1 MPLFRIQKPDRQ
13 TGIAIWQM
21 TESLESLPRPTQIDY
36 GKYGSP
42 HRLQEILTE
51 YLLLQKLT
59 GQQGLVINHRPNGAP
74 LVNGYHVSITHTKG
88 WAAMMLSEDHSV
100 GIDIEYISDRVDRIT
115 SRFLRPDEQQSTLGE
130 CLVNWCAKE
139 AVYKYYSDLDLR
151 FNEMRA
157 LPYCQ
162 SSSGVLVMENLRQ
175 HETVSVSYEMNQ
187 YFVLAYLR

>member
-115 SRFLRPDEQQSTLGE
+115 SRFLRPDEQVYAWRTSGQLVRKGSRLQILQRFRPAFQRNACPTLLPKPFWSPRDGE
-130 CLVNWCAKE
+130 SPTTRDRIRL
-139 AVYKYYSDLDLR
+139 L
-151 FNEMRA
+151 
-157 LPYCQ
+157 
-162 SSSGVLVMENLRQ
+162 
-175 HETVSVSYEMNQ
+175 
-187 YFVLAYLR
+187 